1 MDQVLRNLLK
11 NAILHTPDGGSIVL
25 DGAQATE
32 DERRRQSIT
41 ALCPS
46 SFVTLRVI
54 DRGSGI
60 APEDLANVFD
70 RLYRAVPGDRQAA
83 VEAHGRRAW
92 AANAPGQGACISFT
106 LPPAPAELHHALT
119 SN

>member
-41 ALCPS
+41 ARCLRPS
-46 SFVTLRVI
+46 SFVILRVI
-54 DRGSGI
+54 DHGSGI
-60 APEDLANVFD
+60 APERLANVFD
-70 RLYRAVPGDRQAA
+70 RFYRAVPGDRQAA
-83 VEAHGRRAW
+83 VEAHDSRA
-92 AANAPGQGACISFT
+92 
-106 LPPAPAELHHALT
+106 
-119 SN
+119 